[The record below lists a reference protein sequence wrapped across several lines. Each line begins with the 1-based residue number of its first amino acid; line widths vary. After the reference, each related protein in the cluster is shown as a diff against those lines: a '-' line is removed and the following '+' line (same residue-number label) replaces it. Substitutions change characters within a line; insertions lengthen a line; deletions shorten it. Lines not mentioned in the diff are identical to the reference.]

1 MSGLRNSL
9 SRILPLA
16 WPVFIGQVA
25 VLALSTVDTVLVAR
39 YSANDLAALAIG
51 AAVYT
56 TVFVGL
62 MGVVLAVMPLAG
74 QHFGAGRLRE
84 AGDELHQA
92 VWAALGLSVIGLAI
106 MLMPDPF
113 LWIAQTT
120 PEVEAKVRLYLQA
133 LSPGL
138 PAALLF
144 TAYRGFNT
152 AVSRPKMV
160 MALQL
165 GGLVLKVPLTAA
177 LIHGSAGLPAL
188 GVAGCG
194 IATSI
199 VLWAQVLVAVWLLRR
214 DEFYAQFGLLDD
226 QGLHRPRWAALKELM
241 KLGVPMGGSILIEVS
256 GFTFMAIF
264 IARLGATAVAG
275 HQLAMNLISLMFML
289 PLALANASSTLVAQ
303 RLGARDPLDAHRL
316 GWHGL
321 FTAMAL
327 SAFNGGLLFLLREQ
341 VLGLYTGNALVIAA
355 AMPLLVWVW
364 IFHVADAAQTVAA
377 FVLRSHRIATAPMV
391 VYALAIWGVGI
402 GGGYWLAFSNTLP
415 RLSGAQ
421 GFWSAATAGLVLAAA
436 GMTAVLAWVHRTE
449 AREAASAV

>member
-1 MSGLRNSL
+1 MTGLRHSL
-9 SRILPLA
+9 ARILPLA
-16 WPVFIGQVA
+16 WPVFIGQAA
-25 VLALSTVDTVLVAR
+25 VLAFSTVDTVLVAR

-84 AGDELHQA
+84 AGDELHQT
-92 VWAALGLSVIGLAI
+92 VWAALGLSILGLLI
-106 MLMPDPF
+106 MLVPDPF
-113 LWIAQTT
+113 LWIAQVT
-120 PEVEAKVRLYLQA
+120 PEVEAKVRSYLQA

-160 MALQL
+160 MVLQL
-165 GGLVLKVPLTAA
+165 IGLVLKVPLTAA
-177 LIHGSAGLPAL
+177 LIHGAAGLPAL

-194 IATSI
+194 IATTA
-199 VLWAQVLVAVWLLRR
+199 VLWAQVFVALWLLRR
-214 DEFYAQFGLLDD
+214 DRFYAQFGLLDD
-226 QGLHRPRWAALKELM
+226 HGLHRPRWAAQKELL
-241 KLGVPMGGSILIEVS
+241 KLGVPMGSSILIEVS

-275 HQLAMNLISLMFML
+275 HQLAMNLVSLMFMV
-289 PLALANASSTLVAQ
+289 PLAMANASATLVAQ
-303 RLGARDPLDAHRL
+303 RVGARDPQDAKRL

-321 FTAMAL
+321 ITAVAI
-327 SAFNGGLLFLLREQ
+327 STFNGGLIYLCRES
-341 VLGLYTGNALVIAA
+341 VLGLYTSNELVIAA

-364 IFHVADAAQTVAA
+364 VFHAADAAQTVAA

-402 GGGYWLAFSNTLP
+402 GGGYWLAFGTALP
-415 RLSGAQ
+415 SLSGAQ
-421 GFWSAATAGLVLAAA
+421 GFWAAATIGLVLAAS
-436 GMTAVLAWVHRTE
+436 GMTTVLAWVHKQE
-449 AREAASAV
+449 ASA